1 MRPFETLESVTTT
14 EGRRLTLHHRDGDY
28 FIDLDGH
35 ELMSTRSPGSE
46 SELATLACR
55 GLARAASCRVLIGGL
70 GLGFTL
76 RSALELLPKTAEV
89 VVAEVFPCIVEW
101 HARYLG
107 HLGVSVEDRRVRV
120 YEGDVQ
126 ELLGDSTGTRYDA
139 IMLDVDNGPDATCLE
154 ANAGL
159 YDDHGIALLE
169 GSLTDRGVVAVWSA
183 HPDPA
188 FEKRLRRGGFK
199 VRVETVRS
207 QGRKGNR
214 HTIFVAGKEAPRPIR
229 SGSSGRGRR

>member
-1 MRPFETLESVTTT
+1 MRPFETLESVTTP

-46 SELATLACR
+46 SELATLACQ
-55 GLARAASCRVLIGGL
+55 GLAKAASCRVLIGGL

-76 RSALELLPKTAEV
+76 RSALALLPETAEV
-89 VVAEVFPCIVEW
+89 VVAEVFPCVVEW
-101 HARYLG
+101 HARHLG
-107 HLGVSVEDRRVRV
+107 HLGVSVDDERVRV
-120 YEGDVQ
+120 HEGDVQ
-126 ELLGDSTGTRYDA
+126 ELLGGSAGNRYDA

-159 YDDHGIALLE
+159 YDDRGIALLAS
-169 GSLTDRGVVAVWSA
+169 SLTRRGVVAIWSA

-207 QGRKGNR
+207 RGRKGNR
-214 HTIFVAGKEAPRPIR
+214 HTIFVASLA
-229 SGSSGRGRR
+229 GR

>member
-1 MRPFETLESVTTT
+1 MRPFETLESITTP

-46 SELATLACR
+46 LELATLACER
-55 GLARAASCRVLIGGL
+55 LAKAKACRVLIGGL

-76 RSALELLPKTAEV
+76 KSALALLPAGAEV
-89 VVAEVFPCIVEW
+89 VVAEVFPCVLDW
-101 HARYLG
+101 HTRHLDS
-107 HLGVSVEDRRVRV
+107 LGVPLDDKRVHV
-120 YEGDVQ
+120 HIGAVQ
-126 ELLGDSTGTRYDA
+126 ELLGGGGGGQFDA

-154 ANAGL
+154 ANASL
-159 YDDHGIALLE
+159 YDDVGVARLAA
-169 GSLTDRGVVAVWSA
+169 SLARRGVVAVWSA

-214 HTIFVAGKEAPRPIR
+214 HTIFVAGHAR
-229 SGSSGRGRR
+229 